1 MTLQLKDFLPVY
13 PNIAD
18 NEFYQKIYNKHEFR
32 ELKLKKDA
40 DYDFSDYLPSQKI
53 IMRFLSSYTPYNNL
67 LLYHE
72 MGTGKTCAAVG
83 VAENL
88 KSKGYRKCVYISKG
102 EPQHFNFKNEV
113 AYKCTKNG
121 EYLKKV
127 ENSNLYDFNKKEFEK
142 FYECSTYQKFS
153 DESPGNYE
161 NCIIILDEVHNLIVK
176 DYNKLPDSNY
186 NKFHNFLHK
195 VKNCKILLLTGTPIT
210 DKENTF
216 TPIMNLILPLG
227 SGQIDDLEFE
237 NLDTIKEKIK
247 GYVSF
252 LSSPKTSIKLNF
264 VESPIKIEPVQSSIV
279 LYYETMSKYQTKKYL
294 EVDSTKDDAARL
306 FERQASLFVKPEG
319 PEINIDYEVYQTIS
333 GFNKSGPVASKRDSK
348 VGINT
353 GGWGSR
359 SGTNGFKGYL
369 NGYGELDNTLKSIN
383 WKKDT
388 ANIVEI
394 FLDKFLKSFSGN
406 FEVSN
411 YKVPNKN
418 SLIKTC
424 EKLEKEQQK
433 TYLSQQWKLYKLL
446 QSSVTYFNT
455 IKNVLK
461 AIEEGKKV
469 FIYNSFVNGH
479 GVYLFALIMKEFGIS
494 NDKIL
499 VLTNDTLSNESVKSQ
514 LIDFN
519 IPDSNSKIQIILGS
533 NIISEGYT
541 FKNIEIIH
549 IQTPSWNYSE
559 TSQIIARGYRAGSHD
574 DLIKSRNGVAPIVDV
589 YLHASIP
596 LVNNMNV
603 INNSIDIK
611 MYEISAEKWSKA
623 KLVETIAKKAAI
635 DCSLAQDRNLN
646 NSSDKYL
653 CDGNIDLNSPEDY
666 STFILYYSKEIK
678 NEIYENIIDLFKFKN
693 VFTLDEIY
701 ESIEEGVVHPIIH
714 DKKSTLFLI
723 LEILNNIIVNNE
735 IIYNNIGIGSFLRYE
750 NNTYFCVN
758 SIFTDNNILMNF
770 YSKWISVYKYNT
782 VNNWLDNK
790 ETEELVKT
798 IKLLYSK
805 YTQNKNIT
813 NDPSL
818 ENIFDSLN
826 SSTKEMLYKQA
837 ELNPDNNFSKFI
849 MSNFKVEKTVVVKT
863 DENPTN
869 ILTNAKELGIM
880 FYGTTKAKKNNN
892 LSIVWISEGNV
903 EKKRACKSVDNNLS
917 KSTGDKFCIQEIINQ
932 ILNDNNN
939 GYKMVEKWLVDKKYS
954 NNYTI
959 VKGQNVPSL
968 NEILEMGE
976 EEKSANN
983 LQPKDYSN
991 LKNDKYIQSRYDDTN
1006 IISDNYVLV
1015 YKNANIPFFPMTSS
1029 ALLNFAN
1036 KGGKLT
1042 KNDLCSLIEMYLREN
1057 KLLIEVK

>member
-13 PNIAD
+13 PNID
-18 NEFYQKIYNKHEFR
+18 DDKFYQKLYNKHEFR
-32 ELKLKKDA
+32 ELKLKKDPN
-40 DYDFSDYLPSQKI
+40 YDFSDYLPSQKI
-53 IMRFLSSYTPYNNL
+53 IIRFLSSYTPYNNL

-88 KSKGYRKCVYISKG
+88 KSKGYKKCVYISKG

-113 AYKCTKNG
+113 AYKCTKKG
-121 EYLKKV
+121 EYLKKN
-127 ENSNLYDFNKKEFEK
+127 ENSNLYDFDKKEFEK

-237 NLDTIKEKIK
+237 NLDTIKDKIK

-252 LSSPKTSIKLNF
+252 LSSPKTAIELKFIESDFKIKTKQ
-264 VESPIKIEPVQSSIV
+264 STIK
-279 LYYETMSKYQTKKYL
+279 LYYEIMSKLQTKKYF
-294 EVDSTKDDAARL
+294 EVETTKDDAARL
-306 FERQASLFVKPEG
+306 FERQASLFVKPDNV
-319 PEINIDYEVYQTIS
+319 EINIDFDVYQTIS
-333 GFNKSGPVASKRDSK
+333 GFNKSGLVVSKKDK
-348 VGINT
+348 KTGINT
-353 GGWGSR
+353 GGWGSS
-359 SGTNGFKGYL
+359 SGTNGFRGYL
-369 NGYGELDNTLKSIN
+369 NGYGELNKTLKSIN
-383 WKKDT
+383 WNQDCET
-388 ANIVEI
+388 IVKT
-394 FLDKFLKSFSGN
+394 FYKGFLKSVDRDFVQTIY
-406 FEVSN
+406 EL
-411 YKVPNKN
+411 PNKN
-418 SLIKTC
+418 SLIETCKT
-424 EKLEKEQQK
+424 LEKEDQK
-433 TYLSQQWKLYKLL
+433 TYLSKQWKLYKLL

-519 IPDSNSKIQIILGS
+519 ISDSNSKIQIILGS

-574 DLIKSRNGVAPIVDV
+574 DLIKSRNGIPPTVDV

-596 LVNNMNV
+596 QIGSKNK
-603 INNSIDIK
+603 INNSIDIN
-611 MYEISAEKWSKA
+611 MYEISAEKWRKA
-623 KLVETIAKKAAI
+623 KLIETIAKKAAI
-635 DCSLAQDRNLN
+635 DCSLTQERNLN
-646 NSSDKYL
+646 NSSVEYV

-678 NEIYENIIDLFKFKN
+678 HEIYENIMDLFRYKN
-693 VFTLDEIY
+693 IFTLDEIY
-701 ESIEEGVVHPIIH
+701 ESIQNTIVHPIIY
-714 DKKSTLFLI
+714 DIKSSIFLI
-723 LEILNNIIVNNE
+723 LEILNSIIVNNE

-750 NNTYFCVN
+750 NDTYFTVN
-758 SIFTDNNILMNF
+758 SMFTGNNILMSF
-770 YSKWISVYKYNT
+770 YSKLISSYKYNT
-782 VNNWLDNK
+782 VNNWLDNE
-790 ETEELVKT
+790 ETQQLIDT
-798 IKLLYSK
+798 IQLLYTSFK
-805 YTQNKNIT
+805 TT
-813 NDPSL
+813 NDPDL
-818 ENIFDSLN
+818 KNIFDSLD
-826 SSTKEMLYKQA
+826 SKIKEMFYKQA
-837 ELNPDNNFSKFI
+837 ELNPENNFSKFI
-849 MSNFKVEKTVVVKT
+849 LDNFKVEKPPAVKAI
-863 DENPTN
+863 ENPPN
-869 ILTNAKELGIM
+869 ILSIAEKLGIM
-880 FYGTTKAKKNNN
+880 FYGTQKPNKDFIIGWLSEENRKK
-892 LSIVWISEGNV
+892 I
-903 EKKRACKSVDNNLS
+903 ACKSVPNNLS
-917 KSTGDKFCIQEIINQ
+917 KTTGDKFCIQEIIKQ

-939 GYKMVEKWLVDKKYS
+939 GCEIVKKWLVDNKYS
-954 NNYTI
+954 DNYTI
-959 VKGQNVPSL
+959 VEGKDVPSL
-968 NEILEMGE
+968 QEILEMSN
-976 EEKSANN
+976 EEKSTNK
-983 LQPKDYSN
+983 LQQKDYAKLTSADYTN
-991 LKNDKYIQSRYDDTN
+991 GRYDTTN
-1006 IISDNYVLV
+1006 VIPDNNILV
-1015 YKNANIPFFPMTSS
+1015 YKNANIPFFPMTRS
-1029 ALLNFAN
+1029 ALVTFTN
-1036 KGGKLT
+1036 KGSKLT
-1042 KNDLCSLIEMYLREN
+1042 KDNLCNLIELYLREN
-1057 KLLIEVK
+1057 KLFIEVE